1 MSNKFCV
8 GDKVRVKSIF
18 GKSIYFTNDHL
29 KYSGKTMT
37 ISKAYK
43 NGFYLMEETGT
54 LVWSEEYLEELKDP
68 NSFKYNW
75 EEVSKYRY
83 HYIKCVS
90 KESAVSFIKE
100 AYENGFSWV
109 NDSYT
114 YLGHPTS
121 YHPEV
126 TYFYVLNTEEK
137 SIRYCNPFND
147 ENVNTIISEYNFK
160 ENNSD
165 TEVRSPFV
173 KPPLGIEPERIWK
186 QERLDEI
193 QDAIGRYII
202 ANLEPLPEW
211 IEEGKRLYKELM

>member
-68 NSFKYNW
+68 KSFKYNW

-90 KESAVSFIKE
+90 RASAASFISE
-100 AYENGFSWV
+100 AYENGFSWGS
-109 NDSYT
+109 NDPST
-114 YLGHPTS
+114 YLGEPCV
-121 YHPEV
+121 YHPEI
-126 TYFYVLNTEEK
+126 TYFYVLDT
-137 SIRYCNPFND
+137 D
-147 ENVNTIISEYNFK
+147 ERLIKFH
-160 ENNSD
+160 
-165 TEVRSPFV
+165 SPFDLFYRQSIFSDYIYEEDSKKKSSTV

-193 QDAIGRYII
+193 QDAIGRYVI